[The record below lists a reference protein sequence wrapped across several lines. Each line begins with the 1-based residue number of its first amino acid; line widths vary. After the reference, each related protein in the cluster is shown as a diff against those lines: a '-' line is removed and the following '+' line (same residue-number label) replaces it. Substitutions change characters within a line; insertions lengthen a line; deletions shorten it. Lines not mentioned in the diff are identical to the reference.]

1 MSVLLPSPV
10 GPYSHRLERD
20 SFRLIFLERGVW
32 NSPLRCRLETRE
44 LNNASIYR
52 ALSYAWGSPSVTKPI
67 TVNNI
72 NMAIT
77 INLDTAL
84 RHLRR
89 EDIDIVLWVDALCIN
104 QADLDE
110 RETQVQIMR
119 QIYSHAVNVIVFL
132 GDGKTHEL
140 NYVRSSRLQ
149 EIVFRGDSN
158 DNQHITQ
165 FLSHCRAGTPNKLP
179 QEFGVFCLISLFT
192 QLQHEHIEALLSL
205 KSRVLRELFESLRM
219 MLLSRWWNRM
229 WVFQEVIVSRDVLVQ
244 YGCSVAP
251 LELFFRA
258 ARVIQILNME
268 DILLKE
274 FPPETTKVI
283 RWFAESII
291 NIQESIGSHRS
302 VSRIDVNKHFSS
314 KLLLTL
320 LRATSNRKA
329 SDERDRVYALLGLLP
344 VNLGIFPNYRVTTPR
359 VYIEVVRRIIATTRS
374 LDVLCGDL
382 GRKSRGDLPSW
393 VPDWSAI
400 THDEESHRT
409 KIITKLYNA
418 CGDTEFVCNTSMGS
432 FWDGVVD
439 DIYEHWLSKVDNDN
453 EFLAVRDEFRNELRQ
468 LPVSAHYLRW
478 TLEANHRTPESEAIT
493 FYKIQFGYLRVP
505 AIYVDG
511 IASCSDQFLD
521 LADVGLLKSLLM
533 QWLHDREGSDCSTPT
548 PQIDIATLRALVF
561 DAKRDSGKFKRL
573 ECDDEIQLRSWFE
586 ARTSSDNQTYWDNLG
601 FDHILKLMSTRRRLF
616 MTLRGIVGWGPEGL
630 EIGDGVYVLP
640 GGKTPYVLRK
650 KPAPKSY
657 NHHSEEM
664 VEEIIGDC
672 YIHDAMDGQYAK
684 YLYKDGKAFQMFR
697 ENNLNDFSCIR
708 RGFGPRV
715 EDIMKKYLLS
725 DYRPPQVTDSPS
737 WGSTEWHRLTNILLV

>member
-1 MSVLLPSPV
+1 
-10 GPYSHRLERD
+10 
-20 SFRLIFLERGVW
+20 
-32 NSPLRCRLETRE
+32 
-44 LNNASIYR
+44 
-52 ALSYAWGSPSVTKPI
+52 
-67 TVNNI
+67 
-72 NMAIT
+72 MAIT

-119 QIYSHAVNVIVFL
+119 QIYSRAVNVIVFL

-140 NYVRSSRLQ
+140 NHIRSSRLQ

-158 DNQHITQ
+158 DSQHIAQ
-165 FLSHCRAGTPNKLP
+165 FLSHCRAETLNKLP
-179 QEFGVFCLISLFT
+179 QEFGVFCLISLFA
-192 QLQHEHIEALLSL
+192 QLQYEHIEALLSL
-205 KSRVLRELFESLRM
+205 KTRILRELFESLRM

-251 LELFFRA
+251 LELFFYA
-258 ARVIQILNME
+258 ARVVQILNMG
-268 DILLKE
+268 DSLLKK
-274 FPPETTKVI
+274 FPPETMKVL

-291 NIQESIGSHRS
+291 NIQESKGSHRS
-302 VSRIDVNKHFSS
+302 VSRIDVNKHVSA

-359 VYIEVVRRIIATTRS
+359 VYTEVVRRIIATTRS

-400 THDEESHRT
+400 TYDESYRT
-409 KIITKLYNA
+409 EIIAELYNA

-432 FWDGVVD
+432 FWDGVID
-439 DIYEHWLSKVDNDN
+439 DIYVHWLSKVNDDND
-453 EFLAVRDEFRNELRQ
+453 EFLAGRDELRNELRQ

-478 TLEANHRTPESEAIT
+478 TLEANHRNPDSEVIA
-493 FYKIQFGYLRVP
+493 FYKVQFGYLRVP

-511 IASCSDQFLD
+511 ISFCSDKFLD
-521 LADVGLLKSLLM
+521 LADVGLLKSLVM
-533 QWLHDREGSDCSTPT
+533 QWLHDREGSNCSTST
-548 PQIDIATLRALVF
+548 PQINIATLRALVF
-561 DAKRDSGKFKRL
+561 DAKNDSGKFKRL

-586 ARTSSDNQTYWDNLG
+586 ARTSYNNRMYRDGLG
-601 FDHILKLMSTRRRLF
+601 FDYILKVMATRRRLF
-616 MTLRGIVGWGPEGL
+616 MTLGGIVGWGPEGL
-630 EIGDGVYVLP
+630 EIGDEVYVLP

-650 KPAPKSY
+650 MPAPKSY
-657 NHHSEEM
+657 NHCSEEII
-664 VEEIIGDC
+664 EEMIGDC

-684 YLYKDGKAFQMFR
+684 YLYKDGKTFKTFR
-697 ENNLNDFSCIR
+697 ENNLNDFSCIQR
-708 RGFGPRV
+708 LFGPRTST
-715 EDIMKKYLLS
+715 S
-725 DYRPPQVTDSPS
+725 DSF
-737 WGSTEWHRLTNILLV
+737 TELGFNGMA